1 MLKFYVSLLPKQKI
15 AQKIQEKEDQK
26 GICLSLSIHTK
37 LEREEHTKKKKKK
50 NPDQKE
56 HEDLHSPNFRNLA
69 QKL

>member
-1 MLKFYVSLLPKQKI
+1 MLKFYVPLLPKQKI

-26 GICLSLSIHTK
+26 WYLPLSIHTK
-37 LEREEHTKKKKKK
+37 LEREEHTQKKKK